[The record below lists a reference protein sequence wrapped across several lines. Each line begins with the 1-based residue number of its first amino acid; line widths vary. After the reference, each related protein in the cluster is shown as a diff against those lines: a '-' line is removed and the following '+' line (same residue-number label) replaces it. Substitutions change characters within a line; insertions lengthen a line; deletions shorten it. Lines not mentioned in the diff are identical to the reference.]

1 MKRLAS
7 VLSLSLVLA
16 WLLPAVPACIKE
28 VPEKVDDRKL
38 GYKVTFP
45 GRSIG
50 TRDTEQTPFGE
61 VDWFGRM
68 YTSVS
73 RFDQTL
79 SVRVGSLPAGGP
91 GGDSE
96 EEILSTAKTWISGR
110 FPGQIF
116 DLDAEHG
123 PGFDYASKTSSRA
136 IHGEI
141 VLRRGWLYHVQA
153 SALNADDPQLKTFLR
168 SFQVD
173 KDAQP

>member
-7 VLSLSLVLA
+7 VLSLSFVLA
-16 WLLPAVPACIKE
+16 WLLPAMPACVKE
-28 VPEKVDDRKL
+28 VPEKRKDAEL
-38 GYKVTFP
+38 GYRVTFP

-50 TRDTEQTPFGE
+50 TRQTEQTPFGE
-61 VDWFGRM
+61 IEWFGRT
-68 YTSVS
+68 YTSVA

-79 SVRVGSLPAGGP
+79 SVSVGSLPAGGP

-96 EEILSTAKTWISGR
+96 EEILKTAKAWISGR

-116 DLDAEHG
+116 DLDSEHG
-123 PGFDYASKTSSRA
+123 PGFDYASKTSSRV

-141 VLRRGWLYHVQA
+141 VLRRGWLYHAQG
-153 SALNADDPQLKTFLR
+153 SALNADDPQLKKFLQ

-173 KDAQP
+173 KETQP